1 MSFAD
6 FVVADPSRFT
16 LTPDTLELLADITRM
31 QREESDKRSAKN
43 IGKRTLPRESDT
55 FGNSRTESEFT
66 EGVKRIANYGSKL
79 DLTNSEHACI
89 VIRSL
94 MTRKG
99 NGTRSGGY
107 LTRVWKA
114 NANDSWQYRIAK
126 DEYRLTHGRD
136 PDKHASRQ
144 LSNSSRRSGN
154 VQFHPREWS
163 DIVASAQCIY
173 LTSLARETPDMR
185 EFFYREARECEGYST
200 LMSMIVRACI
210 GAIVYHARGR
220 IRGQQLI
227 ETACLK
233 YGYGLDAEKR
243 SESVRHRDG
252 GRVTIEEL
260 TPIRGVND
268 VVTTDRC
275 TLEQRELSAKLHAS
289 IREFGER
296 KGGCVYDIIYGVF
309 VGEKSYR
316 TLHAENGVSL
326 GTIAKLVDEYREF
339 AREFLADDIGNWESI
354 DSVDN
359 YRDPVRR
366 GIHAA

>member
-1 MSFAD
+1 MSFSD

-66 EGVKRIANYGSKL
+66 EGAKRIANYGSKL

-126 DEYRLTHGRD
+126 DSYRTEHGFDPTGKTAKDMRD
-136 PDKHASRQ
+136 ATK
-144 LSNSSRRSGN
+144 RSGN

-163 DIVASAQCIY
+163 DIVASAQCLY

-185 EFFYREARECEGYST
+185 EFFYRESKEVEGYST

-220 IRGQQLI
+220 IRGQQLV

-260 TPIRGVND
+260 TPIRGAND
-268 VVTTDRC
+268 IFTPDRC

-296 KGGCVYDIIYGVF
+296 KGGCVYDIVYGVF
-309 VGEKSYR
+309 VGDKSYR
-316 TLHAENGVSL
+316 TLHAEHGVSL

-354 DSVDN
+354 DNVDK
-359 YRDPVRR
+359 RIDK
-366 GIHAA
+366 AA